1 MKRRQFITLLG
12 GAAAAWPRAARAQER
27 DQFRHVGV
35 LMATTETDA
44 DGQSRWNVFRKRVNE
59 LGWIEDRN
67 LRFDIRWAGGNVE
80 RFREYAAAL
89 ALAKPDVILA
99 DATPSTAALY
109 ARHVPYRSYLYG
121 YPIRLVRVSSR
132 TWHGLM
138 AT

>member
-1 MKRRQFITLLG
+1 
-12 GAAAAWPRAARAQER
+12 
-27 DQFRHVGV
+27 
-35 LMATTETDA
+35 MATTETDA

-89 ALAKPDVILA
+89 ALAKPDVIWLMQLL
-99 DATPSTAALY
+99 PPQRYY

-121 YPIRLVRVSSR
+121 YPIRLVRVSLR

-138 AT
+138 AM